1 MYHHGFC
8 ASVYA
13 GPPGGE
19 VGDQLIEHRLFRN
32 DNAEARK
39 LHDQSVIVYG

>member
-19 VGDQLIEHRLFRN
+19 VGDQLIEHRHFGN
-32 DNAEARK
+32 DNTEARK
-39 LHDQSVIVYG
+39 LPDQSVIVGG